1 MKALKGDL
9 LLVLGKYS
17 GLSSVIDKELSDI
30 KDSTVQSIVGRHSDA
45 I

>member
-1 MKALKGDL
+1 MFSVSIQACQ
-9 LLVLGKYS
+9 
-17 GLSSVIDKELSDI
+17 SVIDKELSDI